1 MTDRLYYADSY
12 LASFTARVTA
22 RTERGGRPAV
32 ALDRSAFYP
41 EGGGQPADRGTLNGV
56 PVLDVQSDDD
66 GTVWHTL
73 ESPLGADQVEA
84 KVDWIRRFDHMQQ
97 HHGQHLLSAAFEEL
111 FNLKTVAFH
120 LGADYATIDLGGDA
134 SEDQLLAAEDRTN
147 QVIWEDHPV
156 QARFVTPEELA
167 VLPLRKPPAVAG
179 AIRVVSVQGFDH
191 SACGGTHPR
200 STGVVGLLH
209 IRRREKRGSE
219 TRIEFICG
227 SRALRDLRKNGALL
241 GRIAGSLTVGLDEV
255 EDAVRRVREQE
266 ESSRKRLAT
275 VMATLLTYEAHDLL
289 ARAERVGATPV
300 VHLIRDDL
308 SLDEA
313 RTLARVVT
321 GSGGLIVLGISGDKA
336 QMLVGRPA
344 DHALDCGKLVREVL
358 AAFGGRGGGQP
369 AMAQGG
375 IPDPNRLAD
384 AVAAA
389 VSTIK
394 EQA

>member
-1 MTDRLYYADSY
+1 MTDRLYFADSY
-12 LASFTARVTA
+12 LTSFTARVTDRA
-22 RTERGGRPAV
+22 DREGRPAV

-156 QARFVTPEELA
+156 QTRFVTPEELA
-167 VLPLRKPPAVAG
+167 TLPLRKPPPVAG

-200 STGVVGLLH
+200 STGAVGLLH

-219 TRIEFICG
+219 TRVEFICG
-227 SRALRDLRKNGALL
+227 SRALRDLRKKSALL
-241 GRIAGSLTVGLDEV
+241 GRIAGNFTVGLDEV
-255 EDAVRRVREQE
+255 EVAVRRVREQE

-275 VMATLLTYEAHDLL
+275 VMATLLAHEARDLV
-289 ARAERVGATPV
+289 AQAEPAGATPM
-300 VHLIRDDL
+300 VHLVRDDL

-313 RTLARVVT
+313 RTLAHAVT

-344 DHALDCGKLVREVL
+344 DHALDCGQLVREVL
-358 AAFGGRGGGQP
+358 TAFGGRGGGQP

-389 VSTIK
+389 VSKIE